1 MFRAAGFCFGVPI
14 GRLAE
19 VLPRHP
25 VTPLPGSEP
34 FIGGIINV
42 RGHIVTLM
50 DLGLRLGLASVLSR
64 EDHQVAVLAHRG
76 GRAALAVEEVA
87 GLRVRTETERQEAVA
102 VLRGLRLEQPFFT
115 DVGEVDGELC
125 IGLDLDEILSPI
137 LT

>member
-1 MFRAAGFCFGVPI
+1 VLRASGFCFGMPI
-14 GRLAE
+14 GRIAE

-50 DLGLRLGLASVLSR
+50 DLGRRLGLSPVLER
-64 EDHQVAVLAHRG
+64 EDYQVVVLEHRG
-76 GRAALAVEEVA
+76 ARAALAVDEVS
-87 GLRVRTETERQEAVA
+87 GLRVRTTAEREESAA

-115 DVGEVDGELC
+115 DVGEIDGQLC
-125 IGLDLDEILSPI
+125 VGLDPDEILSPI

>member
-1 MFRAAGFCFGVPI
+1 VFRASGFCFGMPI
-14 GRLAE
+14 GRIAE

-50 DLGLRLGLASVLSR
+50 DLGRRLGLSPVLER
-64 EDHQVAVLAHRG
+64 EDYQVVVLEHRG
-76 GRAALAVEEVA
+76 ARAALAVDEVS
-87 GLRVRTETERQEAVA
+87 GLRVRTIAEREESAA

-115 DVGEVDGELC
+115 DVGEIDGQLC
-125 IGLDLDEILSPI
+125 VGLDPDEILSPI

>member
-1 MFRAAGFCFGVPI
+1 VFRASGFCFGVPI
-14 GRLAE
+14 GRIAE

-50 DLGLRLGLASVLSR
+50 DLGRRLGLSPVLDR
-64 EDHQVAVLAHRG
+64 EDYQVVVLEHRG
-76 GRAALAVEEVA
+76 ARAALAVDEVS
-87 GLRVRTETERQEAVA
+87 GLRVRTTAEREESAA
-102 VLRGLRLEQPFFT
+102 VLRGLRLDQPFFT
-115 DVGEVDGELC
+115 DVGEIDGQLC
-125 IGLDLDEILSPI
+125 VGLDPDEILSPI